1 MFEQAY
7 AGRAETQ
14 RGRQGRDTAGKAGK
28 LEEGRGVCKETG
40 GTGQNEKR
48 NEEWPKKTCG
58 PRTNQMVR

>member
-1 MFEQAY
+1 MQA
-7 AGRAETQ
+7 GQ
-14 RGRQGRDTAGKAGK
+14 RDTAGKAGK

>member
-14 RGRQGRDTAGKAGK
+14 RGRQENSKK
-28 LEEGRGVCKETG
+28 VCKETG